1 MLSVFFSLQNAVC
14 FIILTCLV
22 PVLFTLYIQGVLK
35 LKKEFRC
42 QRVEMVKMEMVA
54 WTALSVRV
62 SSQTDTVITFL
73 AFCLLLAAESR
84 WEQLQP
90 SGDRPPCLQE
100 HSAVAY
106 KDGIYVFGGE
116 VGFSAGTETPL
127 WVYQIKVGLQVHL
140 ATARLWA
147 TCILYFVKCRV
158 QLKCDGTR

>member
-1 MLSVFFSLQNAVC
+1 
-14 FIILTCLV
+14 
-22 PVLFTLYIQGVLK
+22 
-35 LKKEFRC
+35 
-42 QRVEMVKMEMVA
+42 MVKMEMVA
-54 WTALSVRV
+54 WPTLAVRV
-62 SSQTDTVITFL
+62 SSQTHTVITFL
-73 AFCLLLAAESR
+73 GCLLLAAESV

-127 WVYQIKVGLQVHL
+127 WVYHIKVGHLVHL

-147 TCILYFVKCRV
+147 TCPLYFPMC
-158 QLKCDGTR
+158 T